1 MMPSAKFSLSSILLK
16 EKLTFD
22 VALIKGFRA
31 SVLHGSWQD
40 HLQYSRGL
48 KAVFLTVPCRLICRL
63 LNVAKLKTALF
74 ERNGCR
80 QSSWNIK
87 SYRTDGPQ
95 NIMTG

>member
-40 HLQYSRGL
+40 HLRYSRGL

-63 LNVAKLKTALF
+63 L
-74 ERNGCR
+74 
-80 QSSWNIK
+80 
-87 SYRTDGPQ
+87 
-95 NIMTG
+95 